1 MNTAQD
7 FLRVADGT
15 LSARG
20 QTYDSPAGERSM
32 AKAVSAFNMITGQSL
47 TPAEG
52 WLLLQVLK
60 DVRQWSRAEY
70 HEDSALDAVA
80 YAALKAEALA
90 ERIETAEAPAPA
102 PVYAPSDSA
111 RKGQA
116 VVLGADHKPLAPTPS
131 FGVL

>member
-90 ERIETAEAPAPA
+90 ERSGASTRAASEAQQPA
-102 PVYAPSDSA
+102 PVYMSNDPL
-111 RKGQA
+111 RPGQA
-116 VVLGADHKPLAPTPS
+116 VAAFVAITGKLL
-131 FGVL
+131 